1 MPLQLSQQLNAAAAP
16 DYRVKAVQESGS
28 LEPLF
33 LLLLSSAT
41 AAK

>member
-1 MPLQLSQQLNAAAAP
+1 MPLQLSQQLNAAAP